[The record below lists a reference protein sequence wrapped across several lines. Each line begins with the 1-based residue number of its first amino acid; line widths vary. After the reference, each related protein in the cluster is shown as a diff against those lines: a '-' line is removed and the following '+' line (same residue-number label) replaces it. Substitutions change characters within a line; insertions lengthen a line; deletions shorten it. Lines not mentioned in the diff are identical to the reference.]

1 MTKQLSSSDIAKRAA
16 ALRAMDYVEPG
27 MRLGL
32 GTGSTAAWFVELL
45 GRRVREEKL
54 DVIGV
59 PTSVRTGELAETV
72 GVRLTTLDDAGWLD
86 LTVDGADE
94 FDDDLNLIK
103 GGGGALLQEKIVAM
117 ASNRVIILADPS
129 KKVETL
135 GTFPLPVEIVPFAW
149 ETTKAIVEEKL
160 EGHDVGGRVA
170 TLRLRRDEPFIT
182 DEGHFIIDLHL
193 KSIRDPRKLA
203 LMLNQVPGVVEN
215 GLFIDIADAVIVGRG
230 DGDAEV
236 IGELDDD
243 EAGNIFADLD
253 D

>member
-1 MTKQLSSSDIAKRAA
+1 MTKQLSATDIAKRAA
-16 ALRAMDYVEPG
+16 ALRALEYVEPG

-45 GRRVREEKL
+45 GRRVREDKL

-59 PTSVRTGELAETV
+59 PTSVRTGELAESV

-86 LTVDGADE
+86 LTVDGTDE
-94 FDDDLNLIK
+94 FDADLNLIK
-103 GGGGALLQEKIVAM
+103 GGGGALLQEKIVANATSRM
-117 ASNRVIILADPS
+117 IVLADPT
-129 KKVETL
+129 KRVEVL
-135 GTFPLPVEIVPFAW
+135 GAFPLPVEIVPFAW

-170 TLRLRRDEPFIT
+170 TLRLHRDEPFIT

-193 KSIRDPRKLA
+193 KVIHEPRKLA

-215 GLFIDIADAVIVGRG
+215 GLFIDIADGVIVGRE

-236 IGELDDD
+236 IGQLDND
-243 EAGNIFADLD
+243 ERGNIFADLGD
-253 D
+253 